1 MIGLPFFYSCAAEI
15 QIHFSTVTL
24 AENVQ
29 IMKPVQNCKG
39 SILCTF
45 HAFLFLYVEF
55 CKPLNIRGIK
65 IGRFFGVF

>member
-29 IMKPVQNCKG
+29 NMKPVQKLHRFHILQISRG
-39 SILCTF
+39 SFSI
-45 HAFLFLYVEF
+45 H
-55 CKPLNIRGIK
+55 
-65 IGRFFGVF
+65 